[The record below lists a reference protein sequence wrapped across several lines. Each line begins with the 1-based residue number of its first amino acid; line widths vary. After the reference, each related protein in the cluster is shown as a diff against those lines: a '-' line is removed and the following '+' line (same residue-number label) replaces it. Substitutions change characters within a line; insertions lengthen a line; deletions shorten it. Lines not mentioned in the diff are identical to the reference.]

1 MPHDAPLFK
10 RAESIRTGSRV
21 QSKQRGQGND
31 INILETKITTE
42 PHVAQTHSSN
52 EQPIVLVV
60 VLVLLVVE
68 VVELLGRVEPVVFG
82 FDLRDEISDLV
93 TIRALFPSAIV
104 HAGPNK
110 TTVVSSK
117 IYRMRTRARAHQ
129 IFFELRMIEQL
140 FSILSCFERSTL
152 FLNSFAPSESGE
164 SLEHSSSS
172 FVHSGTP

>member
-1 MPHDAPLFK
+1 MPHDALLYK

-52 EQPIVLVV
+52 EPPIVRVV

-68 VVELLGRVEPVVFG
+68 VVELLGVVFG

-117 IYRMRTRARAHQ
+117 DTPH
-129 IFFELRMIEQL
+129 E
-140 FSILSCFERSTL
+140 
-152 FLNSFAPSESGE
+152 NES
-164 SLEHSSSS
+164 
-172 FVHSGTP
+172 